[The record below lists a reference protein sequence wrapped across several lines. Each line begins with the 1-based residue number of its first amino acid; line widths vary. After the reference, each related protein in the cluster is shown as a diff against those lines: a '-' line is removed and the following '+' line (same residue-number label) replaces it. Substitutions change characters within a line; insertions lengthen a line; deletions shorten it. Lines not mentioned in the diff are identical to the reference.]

1 LTKMSTPSKT
11 KDNDIP
17 NGVFEVVMNFVK
29 KNGMMIFDEKV
40 SSKTIKRYYRLFKI
54 EQFGE
59 ILEYGYECFKKCN
72 DLHKIRC
79 LIPYTIVRSMLL
91 IRIVCDFGFLIKFDA
106 IQKKKIKKSESE
118 ELSKD
123 LMEKEKRKFDEII
136 KECFIPVITL
146 FDHEVFLIACD
157 LIIKNDNKEAQNQLF
172 IWTGLL
178 DYKKIEKPKVDEGPV
193 NMSIG
198 EILFKNEPKNK
209 EKKKY
214 CKRHRRK
221 S

>member
-1 LTKMSTPSKT
+1 MQ
-11 KDNDIP
+11 
-17 NGVFEVVMNFVK
+17 
-29 KNGMMIFDEKV
+29 
-40 SSKTIKRYYRLFKI
+40 FK
-54 EQFGE
+54 
-59 ILEYGYECFKKCN
+59 
-72 DLHKIRC
+72 
-79 LIPYTIVRSMLL
+79 
-91 IRIVCDFGFLIKFDA
+91 
-106 IQKKKIKKSESE
+106 KKKIKKSESE

-209 EKKKY
+209 EKKNIVKGIEE
-214 CKRHRRK
+214 KAK
-221 S
+221 SMKEENSKPLIIKPVTMNFGESMTEENSKPLIGYQYFNPNLCYPEYSKKLLDLGVDINTIDPFYNNTIFHVISSIEATNEIINLCSYLLDNFEPN